1 MILSHTISST
11 SIHKIS
17 LKNHFPHIHESD
29 TYSRF
34 ETQRHM
40 LQNCLLLVNLT
51 HILLPSCAIIH
62 PSFSLRN
69 LPSKTVFHWTH
80 AFQIRNRN
88 VSQKR
93 GKNQAH
99 MSTLFNPGILHPSL
113 NQYTIWYI
121 QHVLYFTHCID
132 WLSAQLVFLYM
143 VDIYTANKHHKQQLS

>member
-1 MILSHTISST
+1 MLIITWYCHTLYQVLPFIKSHLKTISPIYMNQT
-11 SIHKIS
+11 RTAGLKHK
-17 LKNHFPHIHESD
+17 
-29 TYSRF
+29 

-62 PSFSLRN
+62 PSFSHRN

-132 WLSAQLVFLYM
+132 WLSA
-143 VDIYTANKHHKQQLS
+143 